1 MKTTQPKPRRR
12 PAAAAPAPAPQS
24 GVQKLA
30 TGIAAFDEITGGG
43 LPKARASI
51 VVGAA
56 GTGKTIFSLQVLRH
70 AALARGEA
78 SIFVSFEERPDD
90 IVRNVASLGWG
101 LDALVGR
108 QLHLLD
114 GRMPLDVRHTGDA
127 DLSGLLAGLAALA
140 QRRGA
145 RWVAFDSLDAM
156 LSLMVDEAA
165 RRREVMRLHQWIETH
180 GLTCL
185 VTTKRGADWGTEL
198 TEESRLSYLVDCV
211 IDLESQV
218 VDTLSMRTLRILKY
232 RGSAHYGNRV
242 PCLIGPRGFDLV
254 PVLPASTDYQVFS
267 DRLRTGIEGLDQM
280 LGGGILRGSALLL
293 TGAPGTAKTSIS
305 SSFVD
310 AACARGETALMVCF
324 DESPGEMVRNLGSI
338 GVNLQP
344 HLDSGRLVMR
354 GMAARAQSAELVFA
368 ELHQMI
374 AQRRP
379 DCLVVD
385 PVSALLKGGGESV
398 ALGALLRIFQLCKLQ
413 GITLLMPCIVGKSD
427 FDTESSDIHASTMAD
442 VWIHLSYLV
451 RAGERNRLLTV
462 VKARGTVHSNQVRE
476 LILDAGGVQLAM
488 PYVEDGEVLTGT
500 LRWQREQQIA
510 RARAEQAAAAQ
521 AREQALV
528 EAQDELAAR
537 IAALQREHAA
547 RVSNLQGLR
556 ERLRDDIAQDA
567 LHREGLGARRGSSGA
582 PVASS
587 ASRPA
592 ASPAASPLDS
602 PTAAAPRR
610 RRPA

>member
-1 MKTTQPKPRRR
+1 MKTPRSAARRR
-12 PAAAAPAPAPQS
+12 AYAPPPARMP
-24 GVQKLA
+24 GVEKLA

-70 AALARGEA
+70 AALARGET

-90 IVRNVASLGWG
+90 IVRNVVALGWG
-101 LDALVGR
+101 LDALVGS

-127 DLSGLLAGLAALA
+127 DLTGLLAGLAALA
-140 QRRGA
+140 QRSGA
-145 RWVAFDSLDAM
+145 RWVVFDSLDAM
-156 LSLMVDEAA
+156 LSLMVDDAA

-185 VTTKRGADWGTEL
+185 VTTKRGADWGTER

-211 IDLESQV
+211 IDLESTV
-218 VDTLSMRTLRILKY
+218 VDTLAMRTLRILKY

-267 DRLRTGIEGLDQM
+267 ERLATGVAGLDEM

-293 TGAPGTAKTSIS
+293 TGAPGTAKSSIS
-305 SSFVD
+305 ACFVA
-310 AACARGETALMVCF
+310 AACARGEAALMVCF
-324 DESPGEMVRNLGSI
+324 DESPGEMVRNLRSI
-338 GVNLQP
+338 GVDLQT

-368 ELHQMI
+368 DLHEMI

-462 VKARGTVHSNQVRE
+462 VKARGAAHSNQVRE
-476 LILDAGGVQLAM
+476 LLLDATGVHLAT
-488 PYVEDGEVLTGT
+488 PYVEEGEVLTGT
-500 LRWQREQQIA
+500 LRWQREQQA
-510 RARAEQAAAAQ
+510 ERERAERAEAAL
-521 AREQALV
+521 ARERAL
-528 EAQDELAAR
+528 EQEQRELAAR
-537 IAALQREHAA
+537 IAGLQRDYEMREAELHGVRARQQAA
-547 RVSNLQGLR
+547 TQEELTRRAG
-556 ERLRDDIAQDA
+556 I
-567 LHREGLGARRGSSGA
+567 GARRSSGPA
-582 PVASS
+582 PGAGTV
-587 ASRPA
+587 P
-592 ASPAASPLDS
+592 
-602 PTAAAPRR
+602 AAPRR

>member
-1 MKTTQPKPRRR
+1 MNTPRPEPRRR
-12 PAAAAPAPAPQS
+12 RAAAAPVPAPVPTPAP
-24 GVQKLA
+24 GVEKLA

-78 SIFVSFEERPDD
+78 SIFVSFEERPED
-90 IVRNVASLGWG
+90 IVRNVAALGWG
-101 LDALVGR
+101 LQALVGR

-127 DLSGLLAGLAALA
+127 DLGGLLAGLAALA
-140 QRRGA
+140 QRTGA
-145 RWVAFDSLDAM
+145 RWVVFDSLDAM
-156 LSLMVDEAA
+156 LSLMADDTA

-180 GLTCL
+180 GLTCI
-185 VTTKRGADWGTEL
+185 VTTKRGAEWGTEV

-211 IDLESQV
+211 IDLESQMF
-218 VDTLSMRTLRILKY
+218 DTLAMRTLRILKY

-267 DRLRTGIEGLDQM
+267 ERLSTGIGGLDEM

-305 SSFVD
+305 SSFVA
-310 AACARGETALMVCF
+310 AACARGESALMVCF

-338 GVNLQP
+338 GVQLQP
-344 HLDSGRLVMR
+344 YLDSGRLVMR

-368 ELHQMI
+368 ELHEMI
-374 AQRRP
+374 ARRRP
-379 DCLVVD
+379 DCLVID
-385 PVSALLKGGGESV
+385 PITALLKGGGESV

-462 VKARGTVHSNQVRE
+462 VKARGAAHSNQVRE
-476 LILDAGGVQLAM
+476 LLLDTGGVHLAL
-488 PYVEDGEVLTGT
+488 PYIEDGEVLTGT
-500 LRWQREQQIA
+500 LRWQREQQAAHA
-510 RARAEQAAAAQ
+510 RVEQAAAVQ
-521 AREQALV
+521 AREHALL

-547 RVSNLQGLR
+547 RASDLQGLR
-556 ERLRDDIAQDA
+556 ERQRADSAQDA
-567 LHREGLGARRGSSGA
+567 LRREGVGARRGI
-582 PVASS
+582 
-587 ASRPA
+587 
-592 ASPAASPLDS
+592 
-602 PTAAAPRR
+602 AAAPSSLPSAAPGAATPRR

>member
-1 MKTTQPKPRRR
+1 MKTPRTATRRR
-12 PAAAAPAPAPQS
+12 TMRTPTPGRPTPTI
-24 GVQKLA
+24 GVEKLA

-78 SIFVSFEERPDD
+78 SIFVSFEERPED
-90 IVRNVASLGWG
+90 IVRNVASFDWG
-101 LDALVGR
+101 LDALVGH
-108 QLHLLD
+108 QVHLLD

-127 DLSGLLAGLAALA
+127 DLSGLLAGLAALT
-140 QRRGA
+140 QRTGA

-156 LSLMVDEAA
+156 LSLMVDDAA

-211 IDLESQV
+211 IDLESQM

-242 PCLIGPRGFDLV
+242 PCLIGARGFDLV
-254 PVLPASTDYQVFS
+254 PVLPASTDYRVFS
-267 DRLRTGIEGLDQM
+267 DRLATGIDGLDAM

-305 SSFVD
+305 SSFVA

-338 GVNLQP
+338 GVHLQP
-344 HLDSGRLVMR
+344 HLDSGRLAMR
-354 GMAARAQSAELVFA
+354 GMAARSQSAELVFA
-368 ELHQMI
+368 ELHEMI

-379 DCLVVD
+379 DCLVID
-385 PVSALLKGGGESV
+385 PITALLKGGGESV

-413 GITLLMPCIVGKSD
+413 GITLLMPCIVSRSD

-442 VWIHLSYLV
+442 VWVHLSYLV

-462 VKARGTVHSNQVRE
+462 VKARGTAHSNQVRE
-476 LILDAGGVQLAM
+476 LVLDASGAHLAT

-500 LRWQREQQIA
+500 LRWQKEQQAA

-521 AREQALV
+521 ASERALAD
-528 EAQDELAAR
+528 AQGELAIR
-537 IAALQREHAA
+537 IAALQREYES
-547 RVSNLQGLR
+547 RETSLR
-556 ERLRDDIAQDA
+556 EVRERRLAESTQDQA
-567 LHREGLGARRGSSGA
+567 RRVGLGARRGTE
-582 PVASS
+582 PPP
-587 ASRPA
+587 RTPT
-592 ASPAASPLDS
+592 
-602 PTAAAPRR
+602 TAAAGRR
-610 RRPA
+610 RRAA